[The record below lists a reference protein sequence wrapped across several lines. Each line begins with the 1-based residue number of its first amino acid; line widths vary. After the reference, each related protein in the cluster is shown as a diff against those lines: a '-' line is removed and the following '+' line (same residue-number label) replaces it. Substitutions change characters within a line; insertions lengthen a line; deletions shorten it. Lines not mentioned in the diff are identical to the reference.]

1 MQFALLVRLGYSW
14 YRNCLCAL
22 NNSKLKH
29 KQLRSMDRKSY
40 HIIYLS
46 SQISSSLYSDC
57 GIELSF
63 SAGIMYLSLPIRI
76 IRFLSFRPVYI
87 QFRNIVQSCFRG
99 TFRGNMFFLEQ
110 NSSPAY
116 SGIYFLAFRDKLA
129 CHMLCIYIY
138 TKAVRS

>member
-76 IRFLSFRPVYI
+76 ISFYLLGR
-87 QFRNIVQSCFRG
+87 
-99 TFRGNMFFLEQ
+99 
-110 NSSPAY
+110 
-116 SGIYFLAFRDKLA
+116 
-129 CHMLCIYIY
+129 YIY
-138 TKAVRS
+138 SSEILFSLVLGVHFEETCSSLNILQPGLPWDLLPCLPG